1 MARLPNVDESQPDP
15 FGPDA
20 APGGTPERYNT
31 RYIIA
36 NLKKEERRTR
46 LIVVGI
52 IVAVAVAIVVF
63 MVGRPEKKL
72 PMPGAMGEGA
82 AAVAVPSAEGQAAPK
97 H

>member
-1 MARLPNVDESQPDP
+1 MARLPSIDDSQPDP

-20 APGGTPERYNT
+20 APGTSPERYNT

-46 LIVVGI
+46 LIVVGVI
-52 IVAVAVAIVVF
+52 LVMAAVLVF
-63 MVGRPEKKL
+63 FLSGKSDKKVPEA
-72 PMPGAMGEGA
+72 GAMGEGA
-82 AAVAVPSAEGQAAPK
+82 AAVAVPSAEKPAPQ